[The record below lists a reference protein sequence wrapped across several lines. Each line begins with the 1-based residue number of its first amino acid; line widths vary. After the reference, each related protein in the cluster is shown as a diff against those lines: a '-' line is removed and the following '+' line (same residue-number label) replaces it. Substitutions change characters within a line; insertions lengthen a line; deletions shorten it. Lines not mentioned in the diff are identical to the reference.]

1 MVSLHHGPPTLP
13 SHTSRGRATIPR
25 VGVWRIG
32 LQSGAPRRSSAALL
46 MLCSL
51 GVLLAGCGGG
61 SAGSPTHGT
70 SPGARPTGV
79 SQTEPLMAV
88 LEPGGIGQV
97 AAAHDRVAV
106 VRLNGRAVA
115 KQAFSARAVPRIGN
129 AAPVM
134 QPEAFTAGG
143 KVYYVDGFGQV
154 RSLAPDGPV
163 LSVTRFP
170 LVNAQQ
176 VLSFV
181 VSPDGAKLVATVFS
195 WPPVHNPPPQ
205 TPVQPAFGPGDMTLD
220 VYTAVPGQAPV
231 RVHHQVWAQSNQ
243 LPRDV
248 VQVVAWAANG
258 PLVTTDTVLGTQ
270 QPLPGQRFFGHL
282 AELAADGNLGQRI
295 GGPSCGAVSVIPDET
310 VLCLD
315 AALTTASVRTRV
327 GGVVYS
333 LPSVAGASYQ
343 GAVLSPDGQKAV
355 YGSTVINRDG
365 GKVSLPPQFY
375 TEGWLDDQ
383 TLVGVQF
390 TNQGESD
397 LDVLRL
403 SSPKQV
409 TDLGFKGI
417 FVGKVQ
423 GP

>member
-1 MVSLHHGPPTLP
+1 VL
-13 SHTSRGRATIPR
+13 
-25 VGVWRIG
+25 
-32 LQSGAPRRSSAALL
+32 SSVACLA
-46 MLCSL
+46 
-51 GVLLAGCGGG
+51 LAGCGLG
-61 SAGSPTHGT
+61 
-70 SPGARPTGV
+70 SPGASPPNPAGSAKPSGV
-79 SQTEPLMAV
+79 SPNEPLMAV
-88 LEPGGIGQV
+88 LEPGGFGQV
-97 AAAHDRVAV
+97 AAVHNRVAI
-106 VRLNGRAVA
+106 VRLDGHAVA
-115 KQAFSARAVPRIGN
+115 KQFFVPRAIPRIGN

-134 QPEAFTAGG
+134 QPEAVTASG
-143 KVYYVDGFGQV
+143 KVYYADATGQV
-154 RSLAPDGPV
+154 RSLAPDGTVVP
-163 LSVTRFP
+163 VTRFP
-170 LVNAQQ
+170 LTNSQQ
-176 VLSFV
+176 VLSFM
-181 VSPDGAKLVATVFS
+181 VSPDGARLAATIFS

-205 TPVQPAFGPGDMTLD
+205 TPVQPAFGPGDMALD
-220 VYTAVPGQAPV
+220 VYTAVPGQPPTH
-231 RVHHQVWAQSNQ
+231 VHHQAWAQSNQ

-248 VQVVAWAANG
+248 LQVVAWAANG

-315 AALTTASVRTRV
+315 AALTTASVRTRA

-333 LPSVAGASYQ
+333 LPSVGGASYQ
-343 GAVLSPDGQKAV
+343 GAVLSPAGQKAV
-355 YGSTVINRDG
+355 YGSAVINRDG

-409 TDLGFKGI
+409 TGLGFKGI

>member
-1 MVSLHHGPPTLP
+1 MRVWRCGLQGSVSL
-13 SHTSRGRATIPR
+13 RA
-25 VGVWRIG
+25 
-32 LQSGAPRRSSAALL
+32 SASLL
-46 MLCSL
+46 ALCSL
-51 GVLLAGCGGG
+51 GSVLLAGCGGG

-70 SPGARPTGV
+70 SASSGPTRI

-88 LEPGGIGQV
+88 LEPGGFGQV
-97 AAAHDRVAV
+97 AAAHDRVAI

-143 KVYYVDGFGQV
+143 KVYYVDGLGQV
-154 RSLAPDGPV
+154 RSLAPDGTV
-163 LSVTRFP
+163 LTVTRFP
-170 LVNAQQ
+170 LVNPQQ

-220 VYTAVPGQAPV
+220 VYTAAAGQAPV
-231 RVHHQVWAQSNQ
+231 RVHHQVWAQGNV

-248 VQVVAWAANG
+248 MQVVGWAANG

-282 AELAADGNLGQRI
+282 AELDAGGAPAPRI
-295 GGPSCGAVSVIPDET
+295 VGGDSCGAVSVTTDET

-315 AALTTASVRTRV
+315 QTFANASVRTRS
-327 GGVVYS
+327 GSLLFS
-333 LPSVAGASYQ
+333 LPGAAGGSYQ
-343 GAVLSPDGQKAV
+343 GAVLSPDG
-355 YGSTVINRDG
+355 
-365 GKVSLPPQFY
+365 PQRR
-375 TEGWLDDQ
+375 
-383 TLVGVQF
+383 
-390 TNQGESD
+390 
-397 LDVLRL
+397 LDVPHR
-403 SSPKQV
+403 
-409 TDLGFKGI
+409 
-417 FVGKVQ
+417 
-423 GP
+423 GPLVVHV